1 MLELIDIHKSY
12 EALPLLR
19 GISFTVATGETVC
32 LLGPSGSGK
41 STLLRIIAGLETCEK
56 GQVCWEGEDLAAVPP
71 HRRGFGLVFQDYA
84 LFPHLTVREN
94 VTFGLRMQK
103 MPVAQIDL
111 RTTEIL
117 EMVDLTGFED
127 RRVTDLSGGEQQR
140 VALARALAPNPRL
153 LMFDEPLGA
162 LDRNLRDQLL
172 NDLRRI
178 LHESGV
184 PAIYVTHDQEEAF
197 TLADRLLL
205 LHDGCI
211 VRSGT
216 PEQVWGDPGTLWVA
230 KFLDAGNIVPGIIR
244 SDHPPYQVETAAG
257 VLELDCTGE
266 GVRDRREHAHL
277 KGETV
282 HLLVSRYGARREAH
296 GTLSALVE
304 DVTFHQDGFKVKL
317 DCGLIFYFPDA
328 PQVGEKL
335 TLTIPR
341 SAVKCLV

>member
-1 MLELIDIHKSY
+1 
-12 EALPLLR
+12 
-19 GISFTVATGETVC
+19 
-32 LLGPSGSGK
+32 
-41 STLLRIIAGLETCEK
+41 
-56 GQVCWEGEDLAAVPP
+56 
-71 HRRGFGLVFQDYA
+71 
-84 LFPHLTVREN
+84 
-94 VTFGLRMQK
+94 
-103 MPVAQIDL
+103 
-111 RTTEIL
+111 
-117 EMVDLTGFED
+117 
-127 RRVTDLSGGEQQR
+127 
-140 VALARALAPNPRL
+140 
-153 LMFDEPLGA
+153 MFDEPLGA

-230 KFLDAGNIVPGIIR
+230 QFLDAGNIVPGIIR
-244 SDHPPYQVETAAG
+244 SDQPPYQVETSAG

-266 GVRDRREHAHL
+266 REGGHAHWM
-277 KGETV
+277 GETV
-282 HLLVSRYGARREAH
+282 HLLVSRYGARREAR
-296 GTLSALVE
+296 GTLRALVE

-317 DCGLIFYFPDA
+317 DCGLVFHFPDA
-328 PQVGEKL
+328 PQVGERL